1 VLIVRYVFRDP
12 AMDLRWVIAGSLLP
26 DVIDKPIGSILF
38 HDTFGT
44 HRLFTHSVLV
54 PMLALGVVLL
64 TTDRG
69 SGIRKGLIGA
79 IIGVF
84 LHLLLDAAWA
94 SPEAFW
100 WPLFGWEFPRVLDS
114 DFLSLLGRM
123 VSDPLV
129 WIGEA
134 LGAGYLVFLWRRY
147 LADEGELRRFVMTD
161 GRVALSRE

>member
-1 VLIVRYVFRDP
+1 MLIVRYVFRDP